1 VVKLKKILKLADLA
15 STRAPAATDLAPY
28 VEIIDTIK
36 SEGGVGAEVVLEPGE
51 SQRTEKRRLSL
62 AARARK
68 LKLTWRTAP
77 QGTLRFVLS
86 EPGEAAPGGRRRRAA
101 QG

>member
-1 VVKLKKILKLADLA
+1 MVKLKRVLKQEDLA
-15 STRAPAATDLAPY
+15 PTRVPAAADLAPY
-28 VEIIDTIK
+28 VEIIDRVR
-36 SEGGVGAEVVLEPGE
+36 SEGGVGAEVILQPGE

-62 AARARK
+62 AAKARK

-77 QGTLRFVLS
+77 PGELRFVLS
-86 EPGEAAPGGRRRRAA
+86 EPGEAAPGARRRRAT